1 MKGIAHFVSGIAAAT
16 FIPGVV
22 EQAAAGSLLPV
33 IGGIFGLLPDTLDF
47 KFTRYFE
54 RAEDVDPDPRRPD
67 PQMIANRAAEA
78 IDRAYKRNQPVR
90 VRLHTMK
97 LGVDLW
103 RQYTVRFD
111 VERGEIAVRIGP
123 TVNTSQMP
131 YSGSEIEGLGEA
143 RAKVAAPMRPTYDE
157 EVTIDIFGG
166 PSFAFKRVNDRVE
179 IQFLPWHRAWSHSL
193 VLAAFL
199 GLASGLLVTP
209 LLGWTIFAGM
219 AVHILEDQLGYMG
232 SNLFWPLTESRIG
245 GLRLIHSGDPIP
257 NFATVW
263 SALVLI
269 LFNLDR
275 FSGRP
280 PFFDPAIFLLY
291 ALALPT
297 GALLLVYL
305 VDKMIARRRFKTAEA
320 AKQAEVMQE
329 LVETEV

>member
-1 MKGIAHFVSGIAAAT
+1 MKGITHFVSGIAAAT

-33 IGGIFGLLPDTLDF
+33 LGGVFGLLPDTLDF
-47 KFTRYFE
+47 KFARYFE
-54 RAEDVDPDPRRPD
+54 RAEQIDPDPRHPD
-67 PQMIANRAAEA
+67 PQLIADRLAEA

-111 VERGEIAVRIGP
+111 AENGEIAVRIGP
-123 TVNTSQMP
+123 TVNTSQLA
-131 YSGSEIEGLGEA
+131 YAGSEIEGLKEA
-143 RAKVAAPMRPTYDE
+143 RAKVEAPLVYTYGE
-157 EVTIDIFGG
+157 EMKIDIFGG
-166 PSFAFKRVNDRVE
+166 PSFAFKRVKDKVE
-179 IQFLPWHRAWSHSL
+179 IQFLPWHRSWSHSL

-199 GLASGLLVTP
+199 GLATGLLLNAT
-209 LLGWTIFAGM
+209 LGWVIFAGM

-232 SNLFWPLTESRIG
+232 SNLFWPLTENRAG

-257 NFATVW
+257 NFVTVW
-263 SALVLI
+263 TALVLI

-275 FSGRP
+275 FSGEP
-280 PFFDPAIFLLY
+280 PFFQPVVFLTF
-291 ALALPT
+291 ALAVPV
-297 GALLLVYL
+297 GGLLSFYFMG
-305 VDKMIARRRFKTAEA
+305 KRRGYQTIEA
-320 AKQAEVMQE
+320 AKQADVIQE

>member
-1 MKGIAHFVSGIAAAT
+1 MKGISHFVSGIAAAT
-16 FIPGVV
+16 FVPGVV

-33 IGGIFGLLPDTLDF
+33 LGGVFGLLPDTLDF
-47 KFTRYFE
+47 KFARYFE
-54 RAEDVDPDPRRPD
+54 RAEDIDPDPHRPD
-67 PQMIANRAAEA
+67 PQMIASRIAEA

-111 VERGEIAVRIGP
+111 AERGEIAVRIGP

-131 YSGSEIEGLGEA
+131 YAGSEIEGVAEA
-143 RAKVAAPMRPTYDE
+143 RAKVEAPMKYTYGE
-157 EVTIDIFGG
+157 EMTIDIFGG
-166 PSFAFKRVNDRVE
+166 PSFAFKRVNDKVE

-199 GLASGLLVTP
+199 GLAAGLSINAA
-209 LLGWTIFAGM
+209 LGWIIFAGM

-232 SNLFWPLTESRIG
+232 SNLFWPLTENRTG

-257 NFATVW
+257 NFVTVW

-275 FSGRP
+275 
-280 PFFDPAIFLLY
+280 
-291 ALALPT
+291 
-297 GALLLVYL
+297 
-305 VDKMIARRRFKTAEA
+305 
-320 AKQAEVMQE
+320 
-329 LVETEV
+329 